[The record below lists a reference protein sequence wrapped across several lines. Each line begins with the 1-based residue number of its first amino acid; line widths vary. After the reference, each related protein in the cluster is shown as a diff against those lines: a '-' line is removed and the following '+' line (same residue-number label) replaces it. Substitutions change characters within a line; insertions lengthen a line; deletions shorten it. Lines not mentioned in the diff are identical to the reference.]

1 MNLSKRREF
10 ISPEPDDDWAAI
22 VARVLPDESPET
34 AMSQLKSWNLHL
46 FARQPPGE
54 FMGSDVIFVEPPL
67 DGEEAPSF
75 FGVEIEAS

>member
-1 MNLSKRREF
+1 MNLSKQRQF
-10 ISPEPDDDWAAI
+10 ISPQQDDDRAAI
-22 VARVLPDESPET
+22 VERALPDEDPET
-34 AMSQLKSWNLHL
+34 AMTQLKSWNLHL

-75 FGVEIEAS
+75 FGIEIEAS

>member
-1 MNLSKRREF
+1 MNLTKQREF
-10 ISPEPDDDWAAI
+10 ISPQPDDDWPAI
-22 VARVLPDESPET
+22 VARALPNEDPET
-34 AMSQLKSWNLHL
+34 AMTQLKSWNLHL

-75 FGVEIEAS
+75 FGIEIEAS